1 MSYEIIY
8 RKQFIK
14 VSDTEF
20 IPMLLMGSSNCYEP
34 RDNGKM
40 RRERS
45 WQNIKHF
52 SNNKMYCTL
61 EEMIAVAEKD
71 KQFRIERN
79 EETLKNFPDWE
90 NYSDKNYGYFSS
102 LSIGGNST
110 RNTTFGM
117 YKGIF
122 IDGCKK
128 ALTIEELYELGITVI
143 VGNGYVGEPTTLER
157 KKHFP
162 KTTTELIN
170 AIAELEEYYK
180 GSNINVIV
188 TFLNS
193 VDRIEEVLKRKNKIA
208 RSKSIKPK
216 KELSEYYVLKIPGFG
231 YFNKKIKTGYRFSY
245 SLSYLVKKFETEK
258 QALNYIKKYGFSK
271 EMIPE
276 KVTNN

>member
-20 IPMLLMGSSNCYEP
+20 IPMLLMGSNNCYEN
-34 RDNGKM
+34 RYNGKM
-40 RRERS
+40 RRERD
-45 WQNIKHF
+45 WQNIKHI

-79 EETLKNFPDWE
+79 EETLKQYPDWE
-90 NYSDKNYGYFSS
+90 KYSDKNYGYFSS

-110 RNTTFGM
+110 WNTTFGM
-117 YKGIF
+117 YKGI
-122 IDGCKK
+122 ITDGCKK
-128 ALTIEELYELGITVI
+128 AMTVEELRELGITVT
-143 VGNGYVGEPTTLER
+143 VDNGYVGEPTTLE
-157 KKHFP
+157 KIKHFP

-188 TFLNS
+188 TFLNFTCLLLGF
-193 VDRIEEVLKRKNKIA
+193 IGLK
-208 RSKSIKPK
+208 
-216 KELSEYYVLKIPGFG
+216 
-231 YFNKKIKTGYRFSY
+231 
-245 SLSYLVKKFETEK
+245 
-258 QALNYIKKYGFSK
+258 
-271 EMIPE
+271 
-276 KVTNN
+276 